1 MFTECDD
8 CRRTLYR
15 YIKFVPVH
23 PGLVFWTKSAKLVL
37 ADDDVP
43 VCCFRDR
50 AGLCVTGSAP
60 TACMCCNNGRCQCRS
75 SCIDS
80 PLIFLPRC
88 RLRGFPPTA
97 SRCLRLLCA
106 GGAGVKDAHGQI
118 TGMQGRS
125 FREETRRSPG
135 QFALGH
141 DSQQYLSSP
150 RPRLPGPC
158 GRSGRMLSTSDAKSD
173 RTQGAG
179 TSFGKGASYLA
190 GEVELPV
197 AGNWRE
203 AGQVRQ
209 SLHQNEQLLLRRRR
223 AHLHAMQTAST
234 TSLTDCAGGV

>member
-1 MFTECDD
+1 MA
-8 CRRTLYR
+8 L
-15 YIKFVPVH
+15 
-23 PGLVFWTKSAKLVL
+23 SQ
-37 ADDDVP
+37 
-43 VCCFRDR
+43 DR
-50 AGLCVTGSAP
+50 AGLCVTRSLP
-60 TACMCCNNGRCQCRS
+60 TACMCCNNGWCQCRA
-75 SCIDS
+75 SCVHS
-80 PLIFLPRC
+80 PLILLPRC
-88 RLRGFPPTA
+88 RLRWFPPAA

-106 GGAGVKDAHGQI
+106 GGAGVKDGHGRLA
-118 TGMQGRS
+118 GAQGQS

-135 QFALGH
+135 RSVLGL

-150 RPRLPGPC
+150 LPRLPGPC

-179 TSFGKGASYLA
+179 TGFGKGASYLA
-190 GEVELPV
+190 GEVELSV